1 MVGSSRRIIEVRVR
15 PRSGKREVSVAESGV
30 LSVSVL
36 SPPEKGKA
44 NREVVELL
52 AAHFGLPASGIRIVR
67 GGQSRLKLV
76 ELTGP

>member
-1 MVGSSRRIIEVRVR
+1 MSGSSRRIIKVRVR
-15 PRSGKREVSVAESGV
+15 PRSGKREVSVAESGD
-30 LSVSVL
+30 LTVSVL

-44 NREVVELL
+44 NREVIELL
-52 AAHFGLPASGIRIVR
+52 AEHFGLPASGIRIVR